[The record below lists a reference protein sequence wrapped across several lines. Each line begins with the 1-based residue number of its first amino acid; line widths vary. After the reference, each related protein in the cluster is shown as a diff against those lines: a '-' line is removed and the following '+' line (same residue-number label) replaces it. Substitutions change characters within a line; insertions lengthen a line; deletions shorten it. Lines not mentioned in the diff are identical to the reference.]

1 MARINRK
8 KNTADQQI
16 VPPRV
21 ILTVLTVIGIGMGYL
36 GIKSRCEQLGTD
48 IKKLESSCE
57 INQRRMENEESKW
70 AGLMTPRSIEEALT
84 RHGLNLT
91 WPRRGQVVRIYD
103 SRANDLA
110 LVDMRDAVRF
120 AELERVALNE

>member
-8 KNTADQQI
+8 KNTADQQFI
-16 VPPRV
+16 PPRV

-36 GIKSRCEQLGTD
+36 GIRSKSEQLGSD

-70 AGLMTPRSIEEALT
+70 AGLMTPRSIEDALT

-120 AELERVALNE
+120 AQLERVALNE

>member
-1 MARINRK
+1 VDRERF
-8 KNTADQQI
+8 
-16 VPPRV
+16 VY
-21 ILTVLTVIGIGMGYL
+21 VL
-36 GIKSRCEQLGTD
+36 
-48 IKKLESSCE
+48 
-57 INQRRMENEESKW
+57 NQVTLQST
-70 AGLMTPRSIEEALT
+70 LTPRSIEDALT

-120 AELERVALNE
+120 AQLERVALNE